1 MINRIKKIFKKK
13 EEQFTPVF
21 PPNSWSVCSTTGKML
36 FKIPVGNLS
45 KEEVEKQLKQL
56 IPSYQTNYWFPNT
69 SYQTN
74 YWFPNGM
81 TKAEKIEK
89 ILNKIQPKEEN

>member
-1 MINRIKKIFKKK
+1 MIDWIKNLFKKK

-45 KEEVEKQLKQL
+45 KEEAEKQLKQL
-56 IPSYQTNYWFPNT
+56 IS

-74 YWFPNGM
+74 YWFPNGYD
-81 TKAEKIEK
+81 KIGKIER
-89 ILNKIQPKEEN
+89 ILNRIQPKEEN

>member
-1 MINRIKKIFKKK
+1 MINWIKNLFKKK
-13 EEQFTPVF
+13 EEQFIPVF
-21 PPNSWSVCSTTGKML
+21 PLNSWSVCSTNGRMV

-45 KEEVEKQLKQL
+45 KEEAEKQLKQL
-56 IPSYQTNYWFPNT
+56 ISNYQTNYWFP
-69 SYQTN
+69 S
-74 YWFPNGM
+74 PGM